1 MSNKNLSQLI
11 TELEKL
17 PPEELESARKFVP
30 LMIYQMRDEDLKKL
44 GRDYGKARAVL
55 LLAMLLFPK
64 ERWEEL
70 GIPEYLRK
78 YEIADEDEEDDW

>member
-1 MSNKNLSQLI
+1 MSNRSLSQLI

-17 PPEELESARKFVP
+17 PPEELEEARKFVP
-30 LMIYQMRDEDLKKL
+30 LMIYQMRDEDLEKL
-44 GRDYGKARAVL
+44 DREGLGEKGNYFL
-55 LLAMLLFPK
+55 MAMLLFPK

-78 YEIADEDEEDDW
+78 YEIADEEDDW

>member
-30 LMIYQMRDEDLKKL
+30 LMIYQMRDEDLRKWGK
-44 GRDYGKARAVL
+44 DYKGEEGIYVL
-55 LLAMLLFPK
+55 MAMLLFPK

-78 YEIADEDEEDDW
+78 YEIADEEEDW